1 MRLKGQGFRKKKYD
15 KKRNKIDQHEV
26 QAADKVLIRE

>member
-1 MRLKGQGFRKKKYD
+1 MRLEGQGFRKKYG

-26 QAADKVLIRE
+26 QGGEKVLIRE